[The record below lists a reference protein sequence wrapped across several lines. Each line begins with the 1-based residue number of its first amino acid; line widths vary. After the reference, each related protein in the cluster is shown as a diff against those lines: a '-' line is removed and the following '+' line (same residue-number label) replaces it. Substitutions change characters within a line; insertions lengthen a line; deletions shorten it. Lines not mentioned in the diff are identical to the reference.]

1 MENNKFTTCDQYV
14 INQLEKTQEELKQN
28 VLENKVLSQENVRL
42 KNLIQ
47 NPEIKKT
54 EYIYYYFEVAS
65 EYRLQNSGYT
75 KEDIEEVL
83 QLNDEE
89 LFNWGTTHY
98 ENRYGLKQPIINIVE
113 RSYNFQLNYFGTVI
127 AIDVYKSSSE
137 NKVCASSVVIDQE
150 QYFSQHENCIKCAIV
165 KARKQFE
172 AFLKYISTTKD

>member
-54 EYIYYYFEVAS
+54 EYIYYYFEVAT

-137 NKVCASSVVIDQE
+137 NKVCASSIVIDQE
-150 QYFSQHENCIKCAIV
+150 QYFSQHEDCIKCAIA

-172 AFLKYISTTKD
+172 SFLKYNSTTKN

>member
-14 INQLEKTQEELKQN
+14 IDQLEKTQEKLKQN
-28 VLENKVLSQENVRL
+28 ALENKVLSQENVRL

-54 EYIYYYFEVAS
+54 EYIYYYSEVAS

-89 LFNWGTTHY
+89 LFNWGSSHY
-98 ENRYGLKQPIINIVE
+98 RNDCGLKQPIINIVE

-137 NKVCASSVVIDQE
+137 NKISASLVVIDQE
-150 QYFSQHENCIKCAIV
+150 QYFSQYEDCVKRAIV
-165 KARKQFE
+165 RARKQFE
-172 AFLKYISTTKD
+172 SFLKYNSTTKN